1 MEYFR
6 ARTAA
11 VRPESSNWYVSNG
24 DSVVGPVSL
33 NLLLRGV
40 AHGRVSPDCM
50 VRQPSWS
57 QWRYVTELRE
67 LRRPDPEDL
76 RAQIDE
82 IITMASDP
90 AEVILFA
97 LSAAA
102 QRTRASVGLGHRA
115 NRALGPLVTRF
126 SHGEGLDDQLGRF
139 VLIEDPALRIARYG
153 CTVVQRPLGNAAG
166 AAACRR
172 LGAGRL
178 PLRGVAWVP
187 IHHRGRLFAMLE
199 LGRADRAFRQ
209 SDVDE
214 LRVIAR
220 SATKHLSHLS
230 TQK

>member
-1 MEYFR
+1 MVYFR
-6 ARTAA
+6 ARTAV
-11 VRPESSNWYVSNG
+11 VRPESSNAWYVSDG

-33 NLLLRGV
+33 DLLLRGV

-57 QWRYVTELRE
+57 KWRYVTELRE
-67 LRRPDPEDL
+67 LRRPESENL
-76 RAQIDE
+76 RAQVDD
-82 IITMASDP
+82 IINLAGDP

-102 QRTRASVGLGHRA
+102 QRTRAEVGLGHRA

-126 SHGEGLDDQLGRF
+126 SHGEGLDEQLGRT
-139 VLIEDPALRIARYG
+139 VLSEDAALRIARYG

-172 LGAGRL
+172 LSSGRI

-187 IHHRGRLFAMLE
+187 IHRRGRLFAMLE

-209 SDVDE
+209 DDVDA
-214 LRVIAR
+214 LRTISR
-220 SATKHLSHLS
+220 SAAKHLSRFS
-230 TQK
+230 SQ